1 MNWVY
6 ILVHFFQQTLPF
18 HPSERKKKKAYL
30 EKGTGSPGGKT
41 LNAFRLFSA
50 IPAFWVHGHCGIW
63 SVLHLCHIWEARL
76 TFKGL
81 RKSRREVGMV
91 TQPLGNSQ
99 PCGRQKAPR
108 ATKQAPR
115 QCPEPCNAE
124 SQSKWLLSHRSLRRG
139 AQVGRAE
146 SELWNPSLAMRKNSW
161 PATETQLKPA
171 DGGTQGR
178 FWLKSLKTPWV
189 SLDPAPEE
197 SASSHLFCLEG
208 RLLQW
213 PEPL

>member
-1 MNWVY
+1 
-6 ILVHFFQQTLPF
+6 
-18 HPSERKKKKAYL
+18 
-30 EKGTGSPGGKT
+30 
-41 LNAFRLFSA
+41 
-50 IPAFWVHGHCGIW
+50 
-63 SVLHLCHIWEARL
+63 
-76 TFKGL
+76 
-81 RKSRREVGMV
+81 MV

-108 ATKQAPR
+108 AAKQAPR

-124 SQSKWLLSHRSLRRG
+124 SQRKWLLSHRSLWRG

-197 SASSHLFCLEG
+197 SASSQLFCLEG

-213 PEPL
+213 PEPLQVHIFLGSGPLSRGVAFQMALAGVPEFALTGSEMKL